1 MTESPTPYVLDA
13 DTMTGG
19 MRPIRQAVLSIGS
32 NLGDRAGRLQGA
44 VAALEDTPEVTVVA
58 ISSVYETEPFG
69 DVPDGSGKFLNAVIL
84 IDTTLT
90 VHTLLDRAMAIE
102 DAFGRER
109 KAGDDKG
116 APRTLDV
123 DIIVVGDRIAAD
135 DELTLPHPLAH
146 ERGFVLV
153 PLLEIDPEG
162 EVPGKGFVVD
172 LIGGVDTSS
181 VVKRDDI
188 DILL

>member
-1 MTESPTPYVLDA
+1 MTEAPTPYELDA

-44 VAALEDTPEVTVVA
+44 VSALEDTPEVTVVA
-58 ISSVYETEPFG
+58 ISSVYETEPVG
-69 DVPDGSGKFLNAVIL
+69 TPEGSGSFLNAVVL

-90 VHTLLDRAMAIE
+90 VHTLLDRALAIE
-102 DAFGRER
+102 DAFERER
-109 KAGDDKG
+109 SEPG

-123 DIIVVGDRIAAD
+123 DIIVVGDRVAND
-135 DELTLPHPLAH
+135 DSLTLPHPRAH

-153 PLLEIDPEG
+153 PWLEIDPEG
-162 EVPGKGFVVD
+162 EIPGHGFVAD
-172 LIGGVDTSS
+172 LVSGVDTSG
-181 VVKRDDI
+181 VTKREDVEI
-188 DILL
+188 IL

>member
-19 MRPIRQAVLSIGS
+19 MRPIRQAVIAIGS
-32 NLGDRAGRLQGA
+32 NLGDRLNRLQGA
-44 VAALEDTPEVTVVA
+44 VSALEDTPEVQVVSV
-58 ISSVYETEPFG
+58 SSVYETQPVG
-69 DVPDGSGKFLNAVIL
+69 TPDGSGAFLNAVVL

-90 VHTLLDRAMAIE
+90 VHTLLDRAHAIE

-109 KAGDDKG
+109 SEPG

-123 DIIVVGDRIAAD
+123 DLIVVGDRVAD
-135 DELTLPHPLAH
+135 DETLTLPHPRAH

-153 PLLEIDPEG
+153 PWLEIDPEG
-162 EVPGKGFVVD
+162 EIPGKGFVAD
-172 LIGGVDTSS
+172 LVGDVDTTG
-181 VVKRDDI
+181 VVRREDLE
-188 DILL
+188 ILL

>member
-1 MTESPTPYVLDA
+1 VTESPTPYVLDA

-44 VAALEDTPEVTVVA
+44 VSALEDTPEVTVVA
-58 ISSVYETEPFG
+58 ISSVYETEPVG
-69 DVPDGSGKFLNAVIL
+69 APEESGKFLNAVVL

-109 KAGDDKG
+109 GEPG

-123 DIIVVGDRIAAD
+123 DIIVVGDRIAD
-135 DELTLPHPLAH
+135 DDQLTLPHPRAH
-146 ERGFVLV
+146 ERAFVLV
-153 PLLEIDPEG
+153 PWLEVDPEG
-162 EVPGKGFVVD
+162 EIPGKGFVAD
-172 LIGGVDTSS
+172 LIGEVDTSG
-181 VVKRDDI
+181 VVKREDVEI
-188 DILL
+188 IL

>member
-1 MTESPTPYVLDA
+1 MTEAPTPYVLDA

-19 MRPIRQAVLSIGS
+19 MRPIRQAVLAIGS
-32 NLGDRAGRLQGA
+32 NLGDRIDKLQGG
-44 VAALEDTPEVTVVA
+44 VSALEDTPEVTVVA
-58 ISSVYETEPFG
+58 ISSVYETEPVG
-69 DVPDGSGKFLNAVIL
+69 GPDSSGKFLNAVVL

-90 VHTLLDRAMAIE
+90 VHTLLDRALAIE

-109 KAGDDKG
+109 SEPG

-123 DIIVVGDRIAAD
+123 DVIVVGNRVAE
-135 DELTLPHPLAH
+135 DEQLVLPHPRAH

-153 PLLEIDPEG
+153 PWLEIDPEG
-162 EVPGKGFVVD
+162 EIPGKGFVAD

-181 VVKRDDI
+181 VVKREDLEI
-188 DILL
+188 IL

>member
-19 MRPIRQAVLSIGS
+19 MRPIRQAVLALGS
-32 NLGDRAGRLQGA
+32 NLGERLNRLQSA
-44 VAALEDTPEVTVVA
+44 VAALEDTPEVTIVA
-58 ISSVYETEPFG
+58 ISSVYETDPVEAPA
-69 DVPDGSGKFLNAVIL
+69 DSGKFLNAIVL

-90 VHTLLDRAMAIE
+90 VHTLLDRALAIE

-109 KAGDDKG
+109 SEKG

-123 DIIVVGDRIAAD
+123 DLLVVGQRVCD
-135 DELTLPHPLAH
+135 DDQLKLPHPRAH

-153 PLLEIDPEG
+153 PWLEIDPEG
-162 EVPGKGFVVD
+162 EIPGQGFVAD
-172 LIGGVDTSS
+172 LIGDVDTSGVS
-181 VVKRDDI
+181 KREDLEI
-188 DILL
+188 IL

>member
-1 MTESPTPYVLDA
+1 VTEAPTPYELDA

-32 NLGDRAGRLQGA
+32 NLGDRAARLQGA
-44 VAALEDTPEVTVVA
+44 VSALEDTPEVTVVA
-58 ISSVYETEPFG
+58 ISSVYETDPVGAPE
-69 DVPDGSGKFLNAVIL
+69 GSGPFLNAVVL

-90 VHTLLDRAMAIE
+90 VHTLLDRALAIE

-109 KAGDDKG
+109 SEPG

-123 DIIVVGDRIAAD
+123 DIIVVGDRIAND
-135 DELTLPHPLAH
+135 DSLTLPHPRAH

-153 PLLEIDPEG
+153 PWLEIDPEG
-162 EVPGKGFVVD
+162 EIPGHGFVAD
-172 LIGGVDTSS
+172 LISGVDTSG
-181 VVKRDDI
+181 VTKREDVEI
-188 DILL
+188 IL

>member
-1 MTESPTPYVLDA
+1 MTESPTPYELDA

-32 NLGDRAGRLQGA
+32 NLGDRAARLQGA
-44 VAALEDTPEVTVVA
+44 VSALEDTPEVTVVA
-58 ISSVYETEPFG
+58 ISSVYETDPVGAPE
-69 DVPDGSGKFLNAVIL
+69 GSGSFLNAVVL

-90 VHTLLDRAMAIE
+90 VHTLLDRALAIE

-109 KAGDDKG
+109 SEPG

-123 DIIVVGDRIAAD
+123 DIIVVGDRVAND
-135 DELTLPHPLAH
+135 DSLTLPHPRAH

-153 PLLEIDPEG
+153 PWLEIDLEG
-162 EVPGKGFVVD
+162 EIPGHGFVAD
-172 LIGGVDTSS
+172 LISGVDTSG
-181 VVKRDDI
+181 VKKREDVEI
-188 DILL
+188 IL

>member
-19 MRPIRQAVLSIGS
+19 MRPIRQAVLAVGS
-32 NLGDRAGRLQGA
+32 NLGDRLRALQGA
-44 VAALEDTPEVTVVA
+44 LAVLEDTPEVTVVA
-58 ISSVYETEPFG
+58 VSSVYETEAVG
-69 DVPDGSGKFLNAVIL
+69 ISADARKFLNAVVL

-90 VHTLLDRAMAIE
+90 VHTLLDRALAIE

-109 KAGDDKG
+109 SEPN

-123 DIIVVGDRIAAD
+123 DLIIVGDRVCE
-135 DELTLPHPLAH
+135 DESLVLPHPHAH

-153 PLLEIDPEG
+153 PWMEIDLEG
-162 EVPGKGFVVD
+162 EIPGKGFIAD
-172 LIGGVDTSS
+172 LIGDVDTNG
-181 VVKRDDI
+181 VNRREDLEI
-188 DILL
+188 IL